1 MAPLENRPDPLVR
14 AVKHGITGAKV
25 SRLEA
30 SIRPQKGGFMDSPQ
44 GSSAVEA
51 LPPMKNNKQQPTK
64 EIRLG
69 AIKAAVWKNDTEAGV
84 RYNVTF
90 SRLYREG
97 ESWKSTES
105 FGRDD
110 LLLLGKVADQ
120 AHSWICS
127 QNGIPEENHTR
138 AAATRNGDER

>member
-1 MAPLENRPDPLVR
+1 
-14 AVKHGITGAKV
+14 
-25 SRLEA
+25 
-30 SIRPQKGGFMDSPQ
+30 
-44 GSSAVEA
+44 
-51 LPPMKNNKQQPTK
+51 MKNNKQQPTK

-69 AIKAAVWKNDTEAGV
+69 SIKAAVWKNDTEAGV

-97 ESWKSTES
+97 DSWKSTES